1 MKTLFL
7 SLLVVASLVS
17 CGKDNKVESSAQAG
31 PTTSPI
37 TATVAG
43 ASALGSK
50 IDNYTTQFGTGSITY
65 YGYPQTYG
73 GLVNQAMNL
82 VYRYTK
88 ASAAASA
95 SGSNCQLK
103 WSIIYVCSYSNTTT
117 NFSSVTESRK
127 VYNNS
132 VDVLSKQNE
141 LKAIINSAN
150 PLLPIENNGY
160 SYKITTK
167 EGKQFVIDTRYPIQ
181 ANPIGIKDS
190 AGTEYL
196 FNITEN

>member
-1 MKTLFL
+1 MKTLLL

-17 CGKDNKVESSAQAG
+17 CGKDNKVASSAAA
-31 PTTSPI
+31 TSATSPI
-37 TATVAG
+37 TVTVAG
-43 ASALGSK
+43 ASELGSK

-73 GLVNQAMNL
+73 ALVNQAMNL

-88 ASAAASA
+88 ATSAASA

-103 WSIIYVCSYSNTTT
+103 WSIFYVCSYSNTTT
-117 NFSSVTESRK
+117 NFSSVVESRK
-127 VYNNS
+127 VFNNS

-141 LKAIINSAN
+141 LKAIINSVN
-150 PLLPIENNGY
+150 PLIPIQNNGY
-160 SYKITTK
+160 SYNITTR